1 MKDLLHFNLE
11 EKNCLYDKSTN
22 ICIQLHIACMLMTE
36 MQMGT
41 RGRSVIELHFISNR
55 FLLIQ
60 WVSFMSGFL
69 HLEQM
74 FFLIYKQ
81 G

>member
-36 MQMGT
+36 MQM
-41 RGRSVIELHFISNR
+41 ED
-55 FLLIQ
+55 LLLSYIL
-60 WVSFMSGFL
+60 SAIAFYLYSGCL
-69 HLEQM
+69 L
-74 FFLIYKQ
+74 
-81 G
+81 